1 VAGDRAPRPALV
13 PGEENRRTALSS
25 RSPVLEVLEV
35 PTTGHRA
42 PVRASLLAFGLLL
55 TACGAERAEEPRA
68 ESSPSSSPP
77 ASTAPTTPPDPV
89 GTALAGLDRR
99 AQVAQLF
106 VAGVPLEDLTGGDA
120 LAGSGVGGLFLA
132 GRSTA
137 PATELAATTERWQSL
152 APGPGLWVAADQEGG
167 DVQAL
172 RGPGFEPLPSARQQ
186 GALPPAELTAL
197 AEGMGTALHDAGVNL
212 DLAPVADVVPA
223 GNEAANEPI
232 GRFDRQYGSTP
243 EAVEPAVRT
252 VVEALDRAGVTAT
265 LKHFPGL
272 GRVQANTDTTAD
284 VADPVTTADDPQV
297 TLFGTLAGSPAE
309 PFVMVSSATYP
320 QIDPAAQAA
329 FSPPVVTGLLRE
341 RLGFAGV
348 VISDDLGNA
357 RAVRDV
363 PPGERAVRFLAAG
376 GTLVLSV
383 DPAIVPAM
391 VDAVLARDA
400 ADPAFAATVDAA
412 VRTALTAK
420 QGAGLLPG

>member
-1 VAGDRAPRPALV
+1 M
-13 PGEENRRTALSS
+13 
-25 RSPVLEVLEV
+25 
-35 PTTGHRA
+35 PTTGRRA
-42 PVRASLLAFGLLL
+42 PVRASLLALCLLL
-55 TACGAERAEEPRA
+55 SACGNDRPATPRA
-68 ESSPSSSPP
+68 GSSSTPSSSSPAPAPP
-77 ASTAPTTPPDPV
+77 ADPV
-89 GTALAGLDRR
+89 DAALAGLDRR

-106 VAGVPLEDLTGGDA
+106 VAGVPLEDLDGGDA
-120 LAGSGVGGLFLA
+120 LAESGVGGLFMA

-137 PATELAATTERWQSL
+137 PATELAATAQRWQSL
-152 APGPGLWVAADQEGG
+152 SPGPGLWVAVDQEGG
-167 DVQAL
+167 DVQTL
-172 RGPGFEPLPSARQQ
+172 QGPGFERLPSALEQ
-186 GALPPAELTAL
+186 GALPPAELATL
-197 AEGMGTALHDAGVNL
+197 ADGMGTALRKAGVNL

-232 GRFDRQYGSTP
+232 GQFDRQYGSTP
-243 EAVEPAVRT
+243 EAVAPAVGT
-252 VVEALDRAGVTAT
+252 VVDALDRAGVTAT

-284 VADPVTTADDPQV
+284 VTDPVTTADDPQV
-297 TLFGTLAGSPAE
+297 TLFGHLAGSAAQ

-329 FSPPVVTGLLRE
+329 FSPAVVTGLLRE

-383 DPAIVPAM
+383 DPAIVPDM
-391 VDAVLARDA
+391 IDAVVERDA

-412 VRTALTAK
+412 VRTALGAK
-420 QGAGLLPG
+420 EGAGLLPG

>member
-1 VAGDRAPRPALV
+1 M
-13 PGEENRRTALSS
+13 
-25 RSPVLEVLEV
+25 
-35 PTTGHRA
+35 PTTGQRA
-42 PVRASLLAFGLLL
+42 PVRASLLALGLLL
-55 TACGAERAEEPRA
+55 TACGSDRPATPRA
-68 ESSPSSSPP
+68 ESASTPSSSAP
-77 ASTAPTTPPDPV
+77 APATPTDPV
-89 GTALAGLDRR
+89 DAALAGLDRR

-106 VAGVPLEDLTGGDA
+106 VGGVPLEDLDGGDA
-120 LAGSGVGGLFLA
+120 LAESGVGGLFMA

-137 PATELAATTERWQSL
+137 PATELAATAQRWQSL
-152 APGPGLWVAADQEGG
+152 SPGPGLWVAVDQEGG

-172 RGPGFEPLPSARQQ
+172 QGPGFERLPSALEQ
-186 GALPPAELTAL
+186 GALPPAELATL
-197 AEGMGTALHDAGVNL
+197 ADGMGTALRDAGVNL

-232 GRFDRQYGSTP
+232 GQFDRQYGSTP
-243 EAVEPAVRT
+243 EAVAPAVGT
-252 VVEALDRAGVTAT
+252 VVDALDRAGVTAT

-284 VADPVTTADDPQV
+284 VTDPVTTADDPQV
-297 TLFGTLAGSPAE
+297 TLFGHLAGSAAQ

-329 FSPPVVTGLLRE
+329 FSPAVVTGLLRE

-383 DPAIVPAM
+383 DPAIVPEM
-391 VDAVLARDA
+391 IDAVLERDA

-412 VRTALTAK
+412 VRTALVAK

>member
-1 VAGDRAPRPALV
+1 M
-13 PGEENRRTALSS
+13 
-25 RSPVLEVLEV
+25 
-35 PTTGHRA
+35 PTTGRRA
-42 PVRASLLAFGLLL
+42 PVRASLLALCLLL
-55 TACGAERAEEPRA
+55 SACGSDRPATPRA
-68 ESSPSSSPP
+68 ESSSTPSSSAPAPAPP
-77 ASTAPTTPPDPV
+77 TDPV
-89 GTALAGLDRR
+89 DAALAGLDRR

-106 VAGVPLEDLTGGDA
+106 VAGVPLEDLDGGDA
-120 LAGSGVGGLFLA
+120 LAESGVGGLFMA

-137 PATELAATTERWQSL
+137 PATELAATAQRWQSL
-152 APGPGLWVAADQEGG
+152 SPGPGLWVAVDQEGG
-167 DVQAL
+167 DVQTL
-172 RGPGFEPLPSARQQ
+172 QGPGFERLPSALEQ
-186 GALPPAELTAL
+186 GALPPAELATL
-197 AEGMGTALHDAGVNL
+197 ADGMGTELRSAGVNL

-232 GRFDRQYGSTP
+232 GQFDRQYGSTP
-243 EAVEPAVRT
+243 EAVAPAVGT
-252 VVEALDRAGVTAT
+252 VVDALDRAGVTAT

-284 VADPVTTADDPQV
+284 VTDPVTTADDPQV
-297 TLFGTLAGSPAE
+297 TLFGHLAGSAAQ

-329 FSPPVVTGLLRE
+329 FSPAVVTGLLRE

-383 DPAIVPAM
+383 DPAIVPEM
-391 VDAVLARDA
+391 IDAVLERDA

-412 VRTALTAK
+412 VRTALGAK
-420 QGAGLLPG
+420 DGAGLLPG

>member
-1 VAGDRAPRPALV
+1 M
-13 PGEENRRTALSS
+13 
-25 RSPVLEVLEV
+25 

-42 PVRASLLAFGLLL
+42 PVRASLLALCLLL
-55 TACGAERAEEPRA
+55 TACGSDRPATPRA
-68 ESSPSSSPP
+68 GTSSTPSSSTPSSSPAP
-77 ASTAPTTPPDPV
+77 ATPADPV
-89 GTALAGLDRR
+89 DAALAGLDRR
-99 AQVAQLF
+99 DQVAQLF
-106 VAGVPLEDLTGGDA
+106 VAGVPLEDLDGGDA
-120 LAGSGVGGLFLA
+120 LAESGVGGLFMA

-137 PATELAATTERWQSL
+137 PATELAATAQRWQSL
-152 APGPGLWVAADQEGG
+152 SPGPGLWVAADQEGG

-172 RGPGFEPLPSARQQ
+172 QGPGFERLPSALEQ
-186 GALPPAELTAL
+186 GALPPAELAAL
-197 AEGMGTALHDAGVNL
+197 ADGMGTALRSAGVNL

-232 GRFDRQYGSTP
+232 GQFDRQYGSTP
-243 EAVEPAVRT
+243 ETVAPAVGT
-252 VVEALDRAGVTAT
+252 VVDALDRAGVTAT

-272 GRVQANTDTTAD
+272 GRVPANTDTTAN
-284 VADPVTTADDPQV
+284 VTDPVTTADDPQV
-297 TLFGTLAGSPAE
+297 TLFGDLAGSAAQ

-329 FSPPVVTGLLRE
+329 FSSAVVTGLLRE

-357 RAVRDV
+357 RAVQDV

-383 DPAIVPAM
+383 DPAIVPEM
-391 VDAVLARDA
+391 IDAVLERDA

-412 VRTALTAK
+412 VRTALGAK

>member
-1 VAGDRAPRPALV
+1 M
-13 PGEENRRTALSS
+13 
-25 RSPVLEVLEV
+25 

-42 PVRASLLAFGLLL
+42 PVRASLLALCVLL
-55 TACGAERAEEPRA
+55 TACGSDRPATPRA
-68 ESSPSSSPP
+68 GSSSTPSSSAP
-77 ASTAPTTPPDPV
+77 APATSTDPV
-89 GTALAGLDRR
+89 DAALAGLDRR

-106 VAGVPLEDLTGGDA
+106 VAGVPLEDLDSGDA
-120 LAGSGVGGLFLA
+120 LAESGVGGLFMA

-137 PATELAATTERWQSL
+137 PAAELAATAQRWQSL
-152 APGPGLWVAADQEGG
+152 SPGPGLWVAADQEGG
-167 DVQAL
+167 DVQTL
-172 RGPGFEPLPSARQQ
+172 QGPGFERLPSALEQ
-186 GALPPAELTAL
+186 GALPPAELATL
-197 AEGMGTALHDAGVNL
+197 ADGMGTALNSAGVNL

-232 GRFDRQYGSTP
+232 GQFDRQYGSTP
-243 EAVEPAVRT
+243 EAVAPAVGT
-252 VVEALDRAGVTAT
+252 VVDALDRAGVTAT

-284 VADPVTTADDPQV
+284 VTDPVTTADDPQV
-297 TLFGTLAGSPAE
+297 TLFGDLAGSAAQ

-329 FSPPVVTGLLRE
+329 FSPAVVTGLLRE

-357 RAVRDV
+357 RAVQDV

-383 DPAIVPAM
+383 DPAIVPEM
-391 VDAVLARDA
+391 IDAVLERDA

-412 VRTALTAK
+412 VRTALGAK